1 MWWSGLIVTVERT
14 IDRQPV
20 MSDFFSS
27 PTFQA
32 GVGLLVLSVLI
43 ALAFR
48 AVSSWRDYA
57 ADDQLMAED
66 ILANL
71 EEMRLKGDITDEEFR
86 TMKARTH
93 SQLVEA
99 RNDEDSPPNQ
109 EESSSN

>member
-1 MWWSGLIVTVERT
+1 
-14 IDRQPV
+14 
-20 MSDFFSS
+20 MSDSFSS

-32 GVGLLVLSVLI
+32 GIGLLVLSVLI

-48 AVSSWRDYA
+48 VMSSWRDYTA
-57 ADDQLMAED
+57 EDQLKAED
-66 ILANL
+66 VLANL

-93 SQLVEA
+93 SQLVDA
-99 RNDEDSPPNQ
+99 KHDEDSPPKQ